1 MGEALEGTSAG
12 PEDQTI
18 FEITEE
24 IMMPKQRLIRTTW
37 SLWQLAKFAK
47 TDAARIRFQA
57 LFERNYARLQHIKS
71 DKRSA

>member
-1 MGEALEGTSAG
+1 
-12 PEDQTI
+12 
-18 FEITEE
+18 
-24 IMMPKQRLIRTTW
+24 MMPKQRLIRTTW